1 LLVQPFMPD
10 SAGKILDQLAVPAAE
25 RAFASFDKEL
35 ASGTALPAPQGVFP
49 RFVEPAPEAKR
60 GAAS

>member
-1 LLVQPFMPD
+1 MPD
-10 SAGKILDQLAVPAAE
+10 SAGKVLDQLAVAAAD

-35 ASGTALPAPQGVFP
+35 VSGTALPAPQGVVP
-49 RFVEPAPEAKR
+49 RYVEPAQEAKR